1 VAGEVSAKSR
11 RSFSDWQKADIL
23 LIENNIFPMKILK
36 VNIDE
41 IQKAMEDV
49 VRDSFD
55 YFLDLETGEVMS
67 FSEEILRDVKLRLYA
82 DDSEEIGD
90 EIEYI
95 EFDEV
100 PEIPDWMEDEVE
112 LALEILFDTQ
122 ERYPR
127 IPERRSAAAYQ
138 SMAGFIETVEDPLLK
153 EELSAALNGKGAFR
167 KFKDILRARPRERK
181 IWHGYNA
188 KAMKKEI
195 VEWLGSIRIEPLL

>member
-1 VAGEVSAKSR
+1 
-11 RSFSDWQKADIL
+11 
-23 LIENNIFPMKILK
+23 MKKLK

-49 VRDSFD
+49 VRDTFD

-67 FSEEILRDVKLRLYA
+67 FSEEILREVKLKLYE
-82 DDSEEIGD
+82 DDAEEIGD
-90 EIEYI
+90 DIEYI

-127 IPERRSAAAYQ
+127 IPERRSAAPINQWPDSSTLLMTQ
-138 SMAGFIETVEDPLLK
+138 SLK
-153 EELSAALNGKGAFR
+153 KNFLQL
-167 KFKDILRARPRERK
+167 
-181 IWHGYNA
+181 
-188 KAMKKEI
+188 
-195 VEWLGSIRIEPLL
+195 